1 MREQDGPEADSRL
14 AFAIIC
20 LGSFLAPLLV
30 HSSTLGIPTM
40 SEDLDMDAR
49 AISWF
54 PLALVVGNAVA
65 QFPAGKLGDMFGHN
79 RVFVLGLLI
88 AAAASLMGGIAIN
101 GTMVTAARFM
111 QGVGNAAIFA
121 TAMALISNI
130 YSAELRGAMTG
141 IYVAIGYLGVT
152 GGPLF
157 GGLLIE
163 PFGWRSVFLI
173 PVIFFI
179 IAAIAGYHRLPSKD
193 PQAADVGRFDF
204 AGTLLY
210 SLAIAIIAS
219 SMLRIKDYGSSLA
232 LLLGLVI
239 LGVFVVHQRRKL
251 HPLIDFGLLLESRA
265 FGFACLILVF
275 LQGAIYA
282 VPFVATLYLQ
292 YIQALSP
299 QTTGFVLMLQAVSTA
314 VIALFS
320 GRLIGR
326 VSSIQLI
333 GTGIGVGLAGFLL
346 IIFANGA
353 YAFFLIPLGLVAI
366 GICAGLVETPTIN
379 FMMGCV
385 AGHQRGSASA
395 AVNSARMF
403 GSLIGISAISVL
415 LSLTIG
421 DAMITPAVYDAL
433 GLAVR
438 DYFLIASVMILLC
451 GASLFL
457 ARRSA

>member
-1 MREQDGPEADSRL
+1 VEELIPLGPFKVSVRL
-14 AFAIIC
+14 PSGVRG
-20 LGSFLAPLLV
+20 GSVRLLV
-30 HSSTLGIPTM
+30 
-40 SEDLDMDAR
+40 
-49 AISWF
+49 
-54 PLALVVGNAVA
+54 
-65 QFPAGKLGDMFGHN
+65 
-79 RVFVLGLLI
+79 
-88 AAAASLMGGIAIN
+88 AAAASLIGGIAIN

-121 TAMALISNI
+121 TAIALISNI
-130 YSAELRGAMTG
+130 YSAEHRGAMTG

-157 GGLLIE
+157 GGLLID

-173 PVIFFI
+173 PVIIFI
-179 IAAIAGYHRLPSKD
+179 IAAIAGYYRLPRKITHTVN
-193 PQAADVGRFDF
+193 VGRFDF
-204 AGTLLY
+204 AGALLY
-210 SLAIAIIAS
+210 GLAIAIIAS
-219 SMLRIKDYGSSLA
+219 SLLRINDYGSSLA
-232 LLLGLVI
+232 LLPGLLL
-239 LGVFVVHQRRKL
+239 LGVFFIHQRSKANA
-251 HPLIDFGLLLESRA
+251 LIDFRLFLESRA

-292 YIQALSP
+292 YIQDLSP
-299 QTTGFVLMLQAVSTA
+299 QATGFVLMLQAVSTA
-314 VIALFS
+314 LIALFS

-333 GTGIGVGLAGFLL
+333 GTGIGIGLAGFLF
-346 IIFANGA
+346 IVFANSD

-403 GSLIGISAISVL
+403 GSLFGISAISIL

-433 GLAVR
+433 SFAVR
-438 DYFLIASVMILLC
+438 DYFLIASFMIVLC

-457 ARRSA
+457 ARRSAQPGVAD

>member
-1 MREQDGPEADSRL
+1 
-14 AFAIIC
+14 
-20 LGSFLAPLLV
+20 
-30 HSSTLGIPTM
+30 
-40 SEDLDMDAR
+40 
-49 AISWF
+49 
-54 PLALVVGNAVA
+54 
-65 QFPAGKLGDMFGHN
+65 
-79 RVFVLGLLI
+79 
-88 AAAASLMGGIAIN
+88 
-101 GTMVTAARFM
+101 
-111 QGVGNAAIFA
+111 
-121 TAMALISNI
+121 
-130 YSAELRGAMTG
+130 
-141 IYVAIGYLGVT
+141 
-152 GGPLF
+152 
-157 GGLLIE
+157 
-163 PFGWRSVFLI
+163 
-173 PVIFFI
+173 
-179 IAAIAGYHRLPSKD
+179 
-193 PQAADVGRFDF
+193 
-204 AGTLLY
+204 
-210 SLAIAIIAS
+210 
-219 SMLRIKDYGSSLA
+219 

-326 VSSIQLI
+326 VSSIKVI

-346 IIFANGA
+346 IIFANSD